1 MAAEKLFTYIIY
13 GPKSTDM
20 QLSER
25 INTFI
30 YEMKYNVS
38 RIELQ
43 FRVTDM
49 LGVLGNNVIM
59 NR

>member
-20 QLSER
+20 QLPEKF
-25 INTFI
+25 NTFI
-30 YEMKYNVS
+30 YEMKYSVS
-38 RIELQ
+38 RIEIY

-59 NR
+59 NS